1 MKLAEPTIHISL
13 KNILFA
19 TDFSIHSS
27 AALVYA
33 MAIARRYRSKIHAVH
48 VVSPASYQAVPPELI
63 GTAREEVLRAARAQM
78 RETDA
83 RLQEVPHAT
92 GICEGDIWEEI
103 SQVISRQGI
112 DLIVMGTH
120 GRTGLSRM
128 LMGSVAEEVYRQAT
142 CPVLTVGPQASF
154 SVPQEIELKK
164 ILYATDFSPRAQ
176 AAAPYA
182 FSLAH
187 EHEACLTLLQVVEE
201 KTRECVPNCEGV
213 EASLRR
219 RLLDLVPD
227 GADRWCMPQAE
238 VRYGDP
244 AEQIISLAAGRRA
257 NLVVL
262 GVRTPSHP
270 ALKPHLPGSVSSRV
284 IAEAQC
290 PVLTVRGR

>member
-1 MKLAEPTIHISL
+1 MKLAEPTTRISI

-33 MAIARRYRSKIHAVH
+33 RSIARRYGSTIHAVH
-48 VVSPASYQAVPPELI
+48 VVTPSSYATVPPELI
-63 GTAREEVLRAARAQM
+63 GQAREEVMRAARAQM
-78 RETDA
+78 RETEE
-83 RLQEVPHAT
+83 RLRGLRHAT
-92 GICEGDIWEEI
+92 GISEGDVWQEL
-103 SQVISRQGI
+103 SQVINQEQI

-120 GRTGLSRM
+120 GRTGLARM
-128 LMGSVAEEVYRQAT
+128 MMGSVAEEVYRQAT

-164 ILYATDFSPRAQ
+164 ILYATDFSRGAQ

-182 FSLAH
+182 ISLAQ
-187 EHEACLTLLQVVEE
+187 EHEACLTLLQVIED
-201 KTRECVPNCEGV
+201 KPRECVPNCEGM

-219 RLLDLVPD
+219 RLLDMVPP
-227 GADRWCMPQAE
+227 GADSWCMPQAE
-238 VRYGDP
+238 VRYGDA
-244 AEQIISLAAGRRA
+244 AEQIVSMASGWRA

-262 GVRTPSHP
+262 GVRRANHP
-270 ALKPHLPGSVSSRV
+270 AMQPHLPGSVSSRV

-290 PVLTVRGR
+290 PVLTVKGR